1 MHWAPFKRFVL
12 DWSAAPKYFWR
23 NKNPTEPRLQNEGSP
38 PLVQQNFV
46 LQQDNEITEHPP
58 PAHGFQLK
66 DGFADYKS
74 QNEEAGRL
82 KKTCQPKSHI
92 VFLKTHKTASSTI
105 QNILYRYGESRGLTF
120 AFPRNKHNQLFYPGY
135 FDRRYVNGVE
145 SKLLK
150 TFDILCNHMRFRKP
164 EVKKLMPQDS
174 FYFSIVRNPVAM
186 MESLYIYYKYLGV
199 FRRTK
204 SLEDFLDNGQNILSL
219 LDNYAHNN
227 LAFDFGFDNTATAD
241 TPDLETIVNEVITGI
256 EQDFHLILIT
266 EYFDESMILLK
277 HTLCWSLEDVV
288 SFKLNSR
295 HDQSRKSMS
304 QITAE
309 KIKRWN
315 ILDWRIYEHFN
326 ATFWHKVRS
335 LVGEEEMKREV
346 SQLKEL
352 QAKLTSICLEG
363 GEAVNPRLIRDEAVM
378 PFQSGT
384 AVIQGYNLNRN
395 LDIQTKT
402 KCQRL
407 IMPELQFTKLLYEK
421 QFPETA
427 LKVVNKRRR
436 WN

>member
-1 MHWAPFKRFVL
+1 MKTP
-12 DWSAAPKYFWR
+12 PKEDLKETRRW
-23 NKNPTEPRLQNEGSP
+23 NEGTP
-38 PLVQQNFV
+38 PLVQWNEGAGKLSSGGNQNF
-46 LQQDNEITEHPP
+46 
-58 PAHGFQLK
+58 
-66 DGFADYKS
+66 
-74 QNEEAGRL
+74 

-105 QNILYRYGESRGLTF
+105 QNILYRYGENRGLTF
-120 AFPRNKHNQLFYPGY
+120 ALPRNKHNQLSYPRY
-135 FDRRYVNGVE
+135 FDTRFVNGVE
-145 SKLLK
+145 SKLSMP
-150 TFDILCNHMRFRKP
+150 FDILCNHMRFKNP

-186 MESLYIYYKYLGV
+186 MESMYIYYKYLGV

-204 SLEDFLDNGQNILSL
+204 SLEDFLDNGLNILSL
-219 LDNYAHNN
+219 LHNYAHNN
-227 LAFDFGFDNTATAD
+227 LAFDFGFDNIATAD

-277 HTLCWSLEDVV
+277 HSLCWSLEDVV

-295 HDQSRKSMS
+295 HDQSRKSIS

-315 ILDWRIYEHFN
+315 VLDWRIYEHFN

-421 QFPETA
+421 QFPETG
-427 LKVVNKRRR
+427 LKVERKRWRK
-436 WN
+436 N